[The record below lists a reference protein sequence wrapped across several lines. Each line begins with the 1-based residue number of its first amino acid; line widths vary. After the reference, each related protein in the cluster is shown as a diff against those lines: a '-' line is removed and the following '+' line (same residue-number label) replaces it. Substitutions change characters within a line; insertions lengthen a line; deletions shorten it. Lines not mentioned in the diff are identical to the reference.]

1 MINIVT
7 AVSKYVFILLGAVFC
22 LHGFLGHVFYKKR
35 REQGKQRKGIIQIII
50 VICMTVLG
58 NVILFMNR
66 QDFLFIVFLF
76 MELFYFFF
84 LLNIFP
90 MIYKR
95 CNRILLND
103 MAFLMCTGMLMLARL
118 DTDKLIRQYL
128 LIWAGTFV
136 LMLVPVIVEK
146 LHFLIKLDVLYCVAG
161 IVLLGVVFVL
171 GNTVYGANLSINIG
185 GFSLQ
190 PSEFVKL
197 TYVMFIACMLRG
209 EKSFG
214 RIVITSLCAAAHV
227 LILVASNDLGAALI
241 FYVTYIV
248 MLYDATHKHRYLV
261 MGGLCAVC
269 SAVRNHL
276 AE

>member
-7 AVSKYVFILLGAVFC
+7 AVSKYIFILFGAVFC

-35 REQGKQRKGIIQIII
+35 RKQGKQRKGIIQIVI
-50 VICMTVLG
+50 VLCMTVLG
-58 NVILFMNR
+58 NGVLFINR

-90 MIYKR
+90 MIYKK

-103 MAFLMCTGMLMLARL
+103 MAFLMCVGMIMLARL
-118 DTDKLIRQYL
+118 DTDKLIRQYI
-128 LIWAGTFV
+128 LIWAGTLV
-136 LMLVPVIVEK
+136 LMFVPVIVEK
-146 LHFLIKLDVLYCVAG
+146 LYFLIKLDVLYCIVG

-185 GFSLQ
+185 SFSLQ

-197 TYVMFIACMLRG
+197 TYVMFIACMLYKKKTMG
-209 EKSFG
+209 C
-214 RIVITSLCAAAHV
+214 IVFTSICAAMHV
-227 LILVASNDLGAALI
+227 LILAA
-241 FYVTYIV
+241 
-248 MLYDATHKHRYLV
+248 
-261 MGGLCAVC
+261 
-269 SAVRNHL
+269 
-276 AE
+276 